1 MIKFRLTNQNFEPN
15 TFIARK
21 RTPID
26 KTLNDFGY
34 IKSINNKGI
43 ANVLWFNNYRR
54 VELTFK
60 LTELKNSYKSIY
72 PYYNTK
78 VVRGNIWKYSYLT
91 LLSKIYPE
99 KGFTQIKVDKMTY
112 KKNPNIKDKVMITDA
127 KYVLDAGITDLNGYI
142 RKRTKNTFTIHT
154 NQGEY
159 IMTRNSFALLPQDYF
174 VLLNIRCN

>member
-1 MIKFRLTNQNFEPN
+1 MIKFRLTNQRFEHN

-21 RTPID
+21 KTPID

-34 IKSINNKGI
+34 IKFIHKNV

-54 VELTFK
+54 IELTFK

-91 LLSKIYPE
+91 LLSKICPE
-99 KGFTQIKVDKMTY
+99 KGFTQIKVDKMIY